1 MIQLKRAYEEPAA
14 ADGCRVLVDRM
25 WPRGLNRQKAAI
37 DLWLKGVAP
46 TAELRQWFGHAPE
59 RWGEFRER
67 YAAELAER
75 PDAVETLRQK
85 IAQGPVTLVFAAK
98 DPLHNNAVAL
108 KEYMTGGDE
117 AIANNNAFRPT
128 LKA

>member
-1 MIQLKRAYEEPAA
+1 MIQLKRAYEEPAP
-14 ADGCRVLVDRM
+14 ADGYRVLVDRM
-25 WPRGLNRQKAAI
+25 WPRGLNKQKAAI

-75 PDAVETLRQK
+75 TDAVETLRQK
-85 IAQGPVTLVFAAK
+85 IAQGPVTFVFAAK

-108 KEYMTGGDE
+108 KEYLTGG
-117 AIANNNAFRPT
+117 
-128 LKA
+128 